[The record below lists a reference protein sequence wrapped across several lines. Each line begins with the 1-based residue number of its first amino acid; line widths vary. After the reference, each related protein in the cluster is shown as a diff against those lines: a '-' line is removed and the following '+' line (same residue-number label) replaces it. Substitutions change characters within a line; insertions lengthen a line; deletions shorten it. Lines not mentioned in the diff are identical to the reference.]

1 MSVTG
6 GLFIHTILYSAPT
19 ATGALAYSISSLL
32 LNLTATGFI
41 AGRLLVHR
49 HRIVSQLGRGY
60 GQHYVSITAVVIE
73 SAAIY
78 TSFLIVIIVVY
89 AIGSPLTN
97 LLQQVIEP
105 VQVST

>member
-1 MSVTG
+1 M
-6 GLFIHTILYSAPT
+6 HTSLYSEPT
-19 ATGALAYSISSLL
+19 ATYALAYGISSLL

-41 AGRLLVHR
+41 ASRLLVHR
-49 HRIVSQLGRGY
+49 HQIVSRFGRDH

-78 TSFLIVIIVVY
+78 TSFLIVVIVAY
-89 AIGSPLTN
+89 AVGSPLTN